1 MPDCKIHK
9 IEVLSWL
16 IVDLANI
23 AFSANEYPP
32 NIGRKRS
39 TEDSE
44 GGGQFDTTQDLKAWI
59 TPPWSESDHRMES
72 LF

>member
-44 GGGQFDTTQDLKAWI
+44 GGGQFDATQDLKA
-59 TPPWSESDHRMES
+59 PSWSESDHQIES